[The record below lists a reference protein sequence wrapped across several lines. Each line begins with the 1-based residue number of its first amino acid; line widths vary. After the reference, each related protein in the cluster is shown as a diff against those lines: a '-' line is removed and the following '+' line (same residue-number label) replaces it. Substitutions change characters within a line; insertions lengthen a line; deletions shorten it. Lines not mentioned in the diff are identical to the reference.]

1 MRLCCNKYSDWF
13 LIVETGRFGGRIFD
27 GKISQHQKS
36 ATEWTRPASGASASA
51 ACVQTCWHWRMS
63 HLTVHSGES
72 AGRFLGESA
81 GHQPK
86 QCTIIFGKFLKI
98 TIDFYCLISKTK
110 WLVIQWLKEG
120 WNFDANESLVLLH
133 RLHSD
138 SMTSM
143 TLTAE
148 TPIFGMPTQLEIPRH
163 LGVTTRKCQN
173 QQAYKLSKTDFPSVF
188 SGWLLIVG
196 RCLWELRVSF
206 AFLPLD
212 ASNFKPKTKV
222 RASKLRIR
230 CFFML
235 IFFQDSTT
243 PCEGKSQVLNT
254 CHWHSDFHPTRNKK
268 RKKLAF
274 IGYASWQ
281 DLKPI
286 SFYSCRSNVDPMSI
300 QRSSLRISARWP
312 PAKWHGCTAPD
323 AAWSHPSQPQKLT
336 LREPNK
342 LNKHSFNT
350 KRNTKP

>member
-27 GKISQHQKS
+27 GKISQHPKS
-36 ATEWTRPASGASASA
+36 TTKCTRPAGGVSSA
-51 ACVQTCWHWRMS
+51 ACVQTCWHWKMS
-63 HLTVHSGES
+63 HLTIHSRES

-138 SMTSM
+138 FMTSM

-300 QRSSLRISARWP
+300 QRSSCVSQRVTSGKMARLYCARRCLVAPFSASEVDI
-312 PAKWHGCTAPD
+312 AGA
-323 AAWSHPSQPQKLT
+323 QQ
-336 LREPNK
+336 
-342 LNKHSFNT
+342 T
-350 KRNTKP
+350 KQT